1 MKGCL
6 FCDDLEAA
14 GTLIFDD
21 GRCAVLLHPDASPPG
36 HAMVVWRRHVENIA
50 DLQIVEREHFVRVHS
65 AAERAVLS
73 ITAATRAILLKL
85 GIQTPH
91 LHLHVY
97 PASAEDDRSAVM
109 RMINGERGS
118 PAPLDLPD
126 RLRQAI
132 RQQLL

>member
-1 MKGCL
+1 MKCCL
-6 FCDDLEAA
+6 FCDDLQAA

-73 ITAATRAILLKL
+73 VTGATRAILLKL

-91 LHLHVY
+91 LHVHIY
-97 PASAEDDRSAVM
+97 PASAEDDRASVM

-118 PAPLDLPD
+118 TVPPDLTD

-132 RQQLL
+132 REELH